1 MEWRCVKLAKS
12 KRWWYFSTLNMY
24 INRLCFNQRSLHW
37 VWRRHGSICSKQF
50 WLSKQLFVELASC
63 LPLMVSPQNDTMVWS
78 QLCHGSTS
86 IKKQPESKQSALTW
100 AISPCQTT
108 GKINLEL
115 TVKVVLTYADEKPAR
130 TNKLKTTNDQRDS
143 DHRNS
148 KKKTKKN
155 DIPIVFRQRPWN
167 TCRNLAKY
175 AMCFQY
181 HLDSISEPPLHCF
194 PWKSCQILDFKEH
207 KRANVR
213 AVSSKDNKYSTGNDR
228 CHIQGIASKTDDG
241 NVW

>member
-1 MEWRCVKLAKS
+1 MAVFVQNS
-12 KRWWYFSTLNMY
+12 FDS
-24 INRLCFNQRSLHW
+24 
-37 VWRRHGSICSKQF
+37 
-50 WLSKQLFVELASC
+50 SKQLFVELASC

-115 TVKVVLTYADEKPAR
+115 TVKVVLTHADEKPAR
-130 TNKLKTTNDQRDS
+130 TNKLITGTAKQ
-143 DHRNS
+143 
-148 KKKTKKN
+148 KTKKN
-155 DIPIVFRQRPWN
+155 DIPIVLRQRPWN
-167 TCRNLAKY
+167 TYRSLAKC

-194 PWKSCQILDFKEH
+194 PWKGCQILDFKEH
-207 KRANVR
+207 NRANVR
-213 AVSSKDNKYSTGNDR
+213 AVKFKR
-228 CHIQGIASKTDDG
+228 
-241 NVW
+241 

>member
-148 KKKTKKN
+148 KKNKKKRHPDSAPSKTMK
-155 DIPIVFRQRPWN
+155 
-167 TCRNLAKY
+167 
-175 AMCFQY
+175 
-181 HLDSISEPPLHCF
+181 HLSE
-194 PWKSCQILDFKEH
+194 SCQIC
-207 KRANVR
+207 NVFSI
-213 AVSSKDNKYSTGNDR
+213 SSRFHFRTPFALFSVEELSNIRFQRT
-228 CHIQGIASKTDDG
+228 
-241 NVW
+241 